1 MAIEDIA
8 KFEDIEILQNYEKKN
23 LTGGRGSN
31 DFGVVKTIK
40 GRINQRLSNP
50 SYNMGRRG
58 EVSEYIGYFEYSEDN
73 LAKIKI
79 KGIRFKD
86 TSGNIYK
93 KINNG
98 KNTMAKNNHIKI
110 ELEYLD
116 YIQE

>member
-1 MAIEDIA
+1 MSIEDIA
-8 KFEDIEILQNYEKKN
+8 NFEDIEILQNYEKEN
-23 LTGGRGSN
+23 LTGGRGN
-31 DFGVVKTIK
+31 DFGLMKVVQ

-58 EVSEYIGYFEYSEDN
+58 EVSEFIGYFEYSEEN
-73 LAKIKI
+73 FKAIKT
-79 KGIRFKD
+79 KGVRFKD
-86 TSGNIYK
+86 KDGNIYK

-98 KNTMAKNNHIKI
+98 KNTMSKNNHIKI